1 MWLDNYY
8 TVKSYK
14 GGKPQFKNAFMY
26 WRNQLFNR
34 VNKLYTWKNLPFPQ
48 KEIETR
54 LILFGK
60 CGITKTLKGE
70 LIATNCSLYGVTNYY
85 DIFTHYNWATPLMN
99 GTVEIGKN
107 GILVDNDTLRNPI
120 IPIIDRYAMMLAH
133 TEISLINALVNGRA
147 QKTMVASSNKVA
159 QDIRTYQ
166 NKLYDGANDV
176 IVDAAFIGLDVKDN
190 DNSSLSHIKNLY
202 DVRQNLLYSFYED
215 LGIKKNQQKKERLV
229 TDEVSADNTLL
240 KLNILDMTDAR
251 QRACDEVNALFGT
264 DISVKCNVDYDDN
277 GIADGEQ
284 KEGEE
289 VET

>member
-1 MWLDNYY
+1 MWLDSYY
-8 TVKSYK
+8 QIKSYK

-60 CGITKTLKGE
+60 CGIAKTKSGE
-70 LIATNCSLYGVTNYY
+70 LVATNCSLFGVTNYY
-85 DIFTHYNWATPLMN
+85 DIFTSFNWCTPLTQ
-99 GTVEIGKN
+99 GTVTIGVD
-107 GILVDNDTLRNPI
+107 GVLIDNDTLRNPI
-120 IPIIDRYAMMLAH
+120 IPIIDRYSMMLAH

-147 QKTMVASSNKVA
+147 QKTFVANSNKVA

-166 NKLYDGANDV
+166 NKLYDGANDC
-176 IVDAAFIGLDVKDN
+176 IVDTAFIGLDVKDN
-190 DNSSLSHIKNLY
+190 DNGSLSHIKNLY

-215 LGIKKNQQKKERLV
+215 LGIKKNQQKKERMV

-251 QRACDEVNALFGT
+251 KRACDEINRIFGT
-264 DISVKCNVDYDDN
+264 NITVECNVDYDED
-277 GIADGEQ
+277 GIPDGEK

-289 VET
+289 VES